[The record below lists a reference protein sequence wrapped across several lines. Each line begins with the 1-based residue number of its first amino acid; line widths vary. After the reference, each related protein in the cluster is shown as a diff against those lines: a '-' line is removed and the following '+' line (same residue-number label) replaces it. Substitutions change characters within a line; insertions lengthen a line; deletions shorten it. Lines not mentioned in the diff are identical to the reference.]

1 MKDLTEK
8 ERAVMELVVLG
19 KTRVEIALILALPPI
34 TVKSRMESIR
44 KKLDA
49 SNKTLAVAKYLAPDR
64 FKR

>member
-34 TVKSRMESIR
+34 TIKGRMESIR

-49 SNKTLAVAKYLAPDR
+49 SNKTLAVAKYLAPER